1 MVIHITKKLSC
12 FALLGFF
19 FLTQQVNAAIIEQ
32 QGRSPVSVVEVLDY
46 NCIHC
51 HNQELTMLDVR
62 REFKQVTFKVLP
74 VAILKPS
81 SIEKAAVAYEL
92 ALNYPNAFQGYH
104 LALLADGRSSD
115 SYLSQYFSKDL
126 VNKIINNAKDNKA
139 IFNQMQYGQSLLDHY
154 DSGTPL
160 LLIYDRHISK
170 DKPVMVFKGETNFNQ
185 LERGIDH
192 YVRRN
197 N

>member
-1 MVIHITKKLSC
+1 MVIHITKKLSY
-12 FALLGFF
+12 FALLS
-19 FLTQQVNAAIIEQ
+19 FLLLVQQTNAAIIEQ
-32 QGRSPVSVVEVLDY
+32 QGASPVSVVEVIDY

-51 HNQELTMLDVR
+51 HNQELTMLELQ

-74 VAILKPS
+74 VAILKQS

-104 LALLADGRSSD
+104 LALLADGMSSE
-115 SYLSQYFSKDL
+115 SYLSQHFSKDQIAQ
-126 VNKIINNAKDNKA
+126 IINNAKHSKA
-139 IFNQMQYGQSLLDHY
+139 IFDQMQYGQHLLDNY
-154 DSGTPL
+154 GTGTPL
-160 LLIYDRHISK
+160 TLIYDQRISK
-170 DKPVMVFKGETNFNQ
+170 DKPVKVFKGETGFNQ
-185 LERGIDH
+185 LQRGVSH